1 MIADKQLTR
10 MIEKGKPLS
19 VIRKKVEALA
29 LAEDK
34 RAFDVAIR
42 GEYDVLFPAY
52 RDMTDE
58 EKIVHDTEVID
69 ELETTIEREEDYVY
83 PQVQIEYITTEEVQV
98 QETID
103 GEEVQKTIIQ
113 EVRTP
118 SNYVTLSE
126 YINET
131 RVITEAIE
139 EVSHIEEI
147 DGMET
152 KVVDVEA
159 VAEVTEL

>member
-1 MIADKQLTR
+1 MANIEERIKSQLER
-10 MIEKGKPLS
+10 GKISLAGESVKEKY
-19 VIRKKVEALA
+19 

-34 RAFDVAIR
+34 AEWMNSMRE
-42 GEYDVLFPAY
+42 EYDVLFPTY

-58 EKIVHDTEVID
+58 EKTVHDTEVID
-69 ELETTIEREEDYVY
+69 EVETPIEREGDYEY